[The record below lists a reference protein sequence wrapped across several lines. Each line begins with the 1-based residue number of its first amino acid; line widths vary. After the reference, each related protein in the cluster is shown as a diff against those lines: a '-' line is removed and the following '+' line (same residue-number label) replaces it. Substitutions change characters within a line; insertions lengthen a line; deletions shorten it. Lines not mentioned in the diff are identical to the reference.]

1 MTATFSDILQLSGYK
16 PPTDTSTDS
25 MGTMSKA
32 KSAGALGTV
41 LISQIDADGNQ
52 IETWT
57 LWNSFISEVKYGDLA
72 YGEDDLVEMS
82 VTMKYDWARVE
93 TTNASAASGGGTEFF
108 NV

>member
-1 MTATFSDILQLSGYK
+1 
-16 PPTDTSTDS
+16 

-32 KSAGALGTV
+32 KSASALGTV

-57 LWNSFISEVKYGDLA
+57 LWNAFVSEVKYGDLA

-82 VTMKYDWARVE
+82 VTMKYDWARV
-93 TTNASAASGGGTEFF
+93 TTVNPSAAEGGGTEFF